1 MYGTSLGSDVWT
13 SPRVTMVGRLTMPR
27 PRKQAKVRVIA
38 FLSKNIKNLSCI
50 IKYKHVFSI
59 AGIMRC
65 GPAPLTAIKEGHV
78 YLSYDIPFVF
88 GEVNGDRVQWVVR
101 LDIGYLVLI

>member
-1 MYGTSLGSDVWT
+1 MYDTLQS
-13 SPRVTMVGRLTMPR
+13 
-27 PRKQAKVRVIA
+27 
-38 FLSKNIKNLSCI
+38 I
-50 IKYKHVFSI
+50 IIFSI

-78 YLSYDIPFVF
+78 YLNFDIPFVF

-101 LDIGYLVLI
+101 LDIG

>member
-1 MYGTSLGSDVWT
+1 MYNTLQT
-13 SPRVTMVGRLTMPR
+13 
-27 PRKQAKVRVIA
+27 
-38 FLSKNIKNLSCI
+38 I
-50 IKYKHVFSI
+50 IIFSI

-78 YLSYDIPFVF
+78 YLNFDIPFVF

-101 LDIGYLVLI
+101 L